1 MLAKSL
7 NITQSFVDFLKDQFV
22 RKKFQSPLGI
32 LFLVVLSLVISLL
45 ISYTGILGFIGV
57 LAIFLGI
64 PAVVYSIFNHQFGII
79 LMLFVGFLLNLISK
93 YTEAPLGTALDG
105 LLLIMI
111 FGILI
116 QQSVKKDWSFLR
128 NPISIW
134 VFFWVY
140 YNVVIQFLNP
150 MLQST
155 AAWMYTVRSLAL
167 LNLLYYVACN
177 SFSSLEKIRSM
188 LKWVIFFCLL
198 AGVYA
203 YKQEIFGL
211 NDAENRWLYADKE
224 RFQLIF
230 QWTRL
235 RLFSVLNDPT
245 TFGIMMAYCGV
256 FSLVLATGPYSRI
269 KKIMNVI
276 AALFFFA
283 CMSLTGT
290 RTAFVL
296 VPIGLFF
303 YVCQTITLRMFLLSI
318 FALLLGTG
326 AVMKSTSNPLIYRI
340 QSAFKPSKDE
350 SVQVRVR
357 NQKFIQPF
365 IQAHPIGYGLGCTG
379 VWGKRFTPDSWLS
392 KFPHDSGY
400 VRFAVEEGWIGL
412 LIYVT
417 FLFVVLLM
425 GIRYYLRVK
434 DPLIKNLYLAINC
447 VIFILAVANYPQEAI
462 AQLPTSLIFYIL
474 LACIVRL
481 KDFDE
486 HYVSVTA
493 SLKANKK

>member
-1 MLAKSL
+1 MLSKSI
-7 NITQSFVDFLKDQFV
+7 NITQSIIDFLKDQFV
-22 RKKFQSPLGI
+22 RKKLLSPLGI
-32 LFLVVLSLVISLL
+32 LFLIGLALLLSIL
-45 ISYTGILGFIGV
+45 ISNTGVMGFVGV
-57 LAIFLGI
+57 LAVFLGI
-64 PAVVYSIFNHQFGII
+64 PAVIYSIFNHHFGII

-105 LLLIMI
+105 LLFIMI

-140 YNVVIQFLNP
+140 YNIVIQFLNP

-155 AAWMYTVRSLAL
+155 AAWMYTVRSLAV

-177 SFSSLEKIRSM
+177 ALNSLDKVRSM
-188 LKWVIFFCLL
+188 LKWVMFFCL
-198 AGVYA
+198 ATGIYA
-203 YKQEIFGL
+203 YKQEFFGL

-235 RLFSVLNDPT
+235 RIFSLLNDPT

-256 FSLVLATGPYSRI
+256 FSLVLATGPYSYA
-269 KKIMNVI
+269 KKILNVI

-303 YVCQTITLRMFLLSI
+303 YVISTITVRMFVISVI
-318 FALLLGTG
+318 ALLIGTAG
-326 AVMKSTSNPLIYRI
+326 VMKSTSNPLIYRI

-365 IQAHPIGYGLGCTG
+365 IQAHPIGFGLGCTG

-417 FLFVVLLM
+417 FLFVVLLT

-434 DPLIKNLYLAINC
+434 DPNIKNLYLAINC
-447 VIFILAVANYPQEAI
+447 VIFILAIANYPQEAI

-474 LACIVRL
+474 LACLVRL

-486 HYVSVTA
+486 HYVAVTA
-493 SLKANKK
+493 QQKAKND